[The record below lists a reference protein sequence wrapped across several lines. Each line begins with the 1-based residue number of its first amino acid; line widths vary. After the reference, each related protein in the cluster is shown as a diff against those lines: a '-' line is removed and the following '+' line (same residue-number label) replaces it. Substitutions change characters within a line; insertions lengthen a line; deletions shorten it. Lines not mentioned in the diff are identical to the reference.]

1 MPFSG
6 KFSISCQFRS
16 TVNPEERMHIS
27 GKNNAENSMATVTF
41 DRKIWPTLWVH
52 QLETVEEQ
60 YVDVTVLGL
69 CGKAFI
75 VVGQQ
80 RWAKPSTAPKDIRLS
95 SSSSGRGSTTARVG
109 LWAMLGALWESRFK
123 KGKHCCTTAAGS
135 EEWEAEWNISPGTK
149 VRAEEEPAQS
159 RSSLKPRDLISSCSL
174 VYVES
179 SSAKI
184 SLVTGWRMKEKNGEW
199 KLPNSLL
206 DTDEDKAISF
216 RNTITLIHIY
226 IILYI
231 ILHII
236 ADFCLSL
243 PTAST
248 SWSLKIRANN

>member
-1 MPFSG
+1 M
-6 KFSISCQFRS
+6 
-16 TVNPEERMHIS
+16 
-27 GKNNAENSMATVTF
+27 
-41 DRKIWPTLWVH
+41 
-52 QLETVEEQ
+52 
-60 YVDVTVLGL
+60 
-69 CGKAFI
+69 
-75 VVGQQ
+75 
-80 RWAKPSTAPKDIRLS
+80 S
-95 SSSSGRGSTTARVG
+95 SSAGNSRGAVCGRNCIGLMWQGFHSGGAAEMSKAQHCPQGHQTQLQQLLRGSTTARVG

-243 PTAST
+243 PTANT